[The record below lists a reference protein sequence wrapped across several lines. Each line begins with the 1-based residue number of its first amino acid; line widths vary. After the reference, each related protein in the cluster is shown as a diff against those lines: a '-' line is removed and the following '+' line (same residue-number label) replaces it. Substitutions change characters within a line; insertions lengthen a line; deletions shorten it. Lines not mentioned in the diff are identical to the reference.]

1 MWTLLLLSVLGM
13 ASDDAL
19 AQRVPTLVKY
29 VERLEAIE
37 VPAEQQAEKQTK
49 LSDLRAR
56 LQQGVPD
63 EAAFQALYL
72 AIDDV
77 RIWLWKNAAER
88 PALADGT
95 FEETDTSWQIKT
107 PQLDVRIQRAG
118 LGLEVR
124 TAAASWQFLPSADD
138 DIAFAGGTVSLSS
151 AQRITAAPFMTGYS
165 AGCMVTCESFPDRPG
180 LAFRW
185 TISVVGNE
193 IIMDLAA
200 QDTGEVLKY
209 VRWPRA
215 VVMGNAEADLS
226 VIPRM
231 QGMLVP
237 GNWPQ
242 AISSEDLTNSRT
254 LYLPW
259 WGQIQNG
266 HGVQAILETSAD
278 AGGRYVHPA
287 GGPTRIEPIWF
298 ASLGRFSYLRT
309 IRYVF
314 DDAATYVTMAKRFR
328 RFVQERGDFVS
339 LSEKRARTPGLEN
352 VIGKPVVHLGA
363 LYHFVRE
370 AALFNK
376 ERIEANHSLN
386 TFDELADGLRQLK
399 SQGIERAYVHLDGW
413 GYYGYDNG
421 HPDVMPVGQEQGG
434 WNGLTRFADT
444 CDELGYLFAVHDQY
458 RDFYFNAVSFDD
470 RLAVTRLDGGREEH
484 SVWCGGPQTILSS
497 RFAAEYVRRNH
508 DLFAA
513 HGVNVR
519 GAYLDVFSVVPLDES
534 AQSGHPVTRAEC
546 AEYRRDCFDLLRA
559 RGYVVSSEEPTDYLV
574 RSIDLV
580 HHAPYSTSPNIGG
593 GAATGIPVP
602 LFNLVYHDSLL
613 QPWDMGEDGG
623 WGIPDGDA
631 GRLHCLLNAGLPYVH
646 PGSSAEQIARVQEAA
661 ELARRCG
668 TLEMVQH
675 EFLDSTRRLQRTMFS
690 DGTTVT
696 VNFATKEY
704 AIAWGR

>member
-19 AQRVPTLVKY
+19 AQRLPTLVKY

-49 LSDLRAR
+49 LSELRAR

-72 AIDDV
+72 AMDDV
-77 RIWLWKNAAER
+77 RIWLWKNATER

-165 AGCMVTCESFPDRPG
+165 AGCMVTCESFPERPG

-215 VVMGNAEADLS
+215 VVMGNSEADLS

-231 QGMLVP
+231 QGMLIP

-259 WGQIQNG
+259 WGQIHDG

-314 DDAATYVTMAKRFR
+314 DDASTYVTMAKRFR

-376 ERIEANHSLN
+376 ERVEANHSLN

-434 WNGLTRFADT
+434 WNGLKRFADT

-458 RDFYFNAVSFDD
+458 RDFYLNAVSFDD

-513 HGVNVR
+513 HGVHVR

-675 EFLDSTRRLQRTMFS
+675 EFLDSTRRLQRTTFS

-696 VNFATKEY
+696 VNFATKEH